1 MLIQENLIAN
11 LSENMLIALTFP
23 WAKSRIY
30 SLSALIGAIE
40 SDPEL
45 TDIEV
50 IIVNGSLKK
59 SIERISKKF
68 DKIIICISFMT
79 PDLNHIR
86 NEIDSLSSLQSSIRK
101 KIILIGGGPHPT
113 GDPLGTL
120 KMGFDIIVIGEGEK
134 TLRKIISKIKNNDS
148 IDNLEGLAYKKNHQP
163 FIKKSNDWISLDDFP
178 AFAPLHRLFSPIE
191 ISRGCP
197 FACNFCQ
204 TPRIHGFSMR
214 HRSISNI
221 CQHLKYASKIGKKNT
236 WFISSNAF
244 AYGSFD
250 GRKTNEPAIE
260 DLLRSIRKIPSMEK
274 IFFGTFP
281 SEVRPEFVTNNLLSL
296 VIEYCSNTTLSI
308 GAQSGSNR
316 LLKFVHREHTVE
328 DIMNSIEIV
337 REHGIIPYVDI
348 IFGLPSENDEDRAR
362 TRELMKLVIDK
373 GGIIHSHVFIP
384 LPGTPFERFPPGRIT
399 REDMNYIQKL
409 TARGKANGSWQHQMR
424 IGEEIDSV
432 LQNKKYTF

>member
-1 MLIQENLIAN
+1 
-11 LSENMLIALTFP
+11 MLIALTFP
-23 WAKSRIY
+23 WAKSRNY
-30 SLSALIGAIE
+30 SLSALIGSIE
-40 SDPEL
+40 IDSEL
-45 TDIEV
+45 TDIEI
-50 IIVNGSLKK
+50 IIVNGSLKT

-79 PDLNHIR
+79 PDLKHIR
-86 NEIDSLSSLQSSIRK
+86 NEIDSLSSLQNPIRK
-101 KIILIGGGPHPT
+101 KLILIAGGPHPT

-148 IDNLEGLAYKKNHQP
+148 IEDLKGLAYQKNHQT
-163 FIKKSNDWISLDDFP
+163 FIKKSNDWINLDDFP

-197 FACNFCQ
+197 FVCNFCQ
-204 TPRIHGFSMR
+204 TPRIHGGSMR

-221 CQHLKYASKIGKKNT
+221 CRHLRYASKIGKKNT

-250 GRKTNEPAIE
+250 GKKTNETAIE

-281 SEVRPEFVTNNLLSL
+281 SEVRPEFVTDDLVSL
-296 VIEYCSNTTLSI
+296 IIEYCTNRTLSI
-308 GAQSGSNR
+308 GAQSGSDR
-316 LLKFVHREHTVE
+316 ILEFIHREHTVE
-328 DIMNSIEIV
+328 EIMNSIEIV
-337 REHGIIPYVDI
+337 KKYGIIPYVDI

-362 TRELMKLVIDK
+362 TRELMKFVIDK

-384 LPGTPFERFPPGRIT
+384 LPGTPFQRFPPGRIT
-399 REDMNYIQKL
+399 IEDRNYIQKL
-409 TARGKANGSWQHQMR
+409 TATGKANGSWQHQMR

-432 LQNKKYTF
+432 FQKKRALRRKSSDDSNIFRLM

>member
-1 MLIQENLIAN
+1 
-11 LSENMLIALTFP
+11 MLIALLFP
-23 WAKSRIY
+23 WAKSRNY

-40 SDPEL
+40 ADPEL
-45 TDIEV
+45 EGIEV
-50 IIVNGSLKK
+50 IIVDGSLEK

-79 PDLNHIR
+79 PDLKHIR
-86 NEIDSLSSLQSSIRK
+86 NEIDSLSSLNSIIRK
-101 KIILIGGGPHPT
+101 KLILIGGGPHPT

-120 KMGFDIIVIGEGEK
+120 QMGFDIVVIGEGEK
-134 TLRKIISKIKNNDS
+134 TLKRIICQIKNNESLDA
-148 IDNLEGLAYKKNHQP
+148 LEGLAYQKNHQS

-178 AFAPLHRLFSPIE
+178 AFAPLHHLFSPIE

-197 FACNFCQ
+197 FVCKFCQ

-221 CQHLKYASKIGKKNT
+221 CQHIEYACKIGKKNT

-250 GRKTNEPAIE
+250 GKKINEMAIE

-281 SEVRPEFVTNNLLSL
+281 SEVRPEFVTNNLVSL
-296 VIEYCSNTTLSI
+296 VTEYCSNKTLSI
-308 GAQSGSNR
+308 GAQSGSDR
-316 LLKFVHREHTVE
+316 LLKFIHREHNVAE
-328 DIMNSIEIV
+328 IMHSIEIV
-337 REHGIIPYVDI
+337 NKHGVTPYVDI
-348 IFGLPSENDEDRAR
+348 IFGLPSENDEDRER
-362 TRELMKLVIDK
+362 TRELMKFVANK

-399 REDMNYIQKL
+399 SEDMNFIQKL
-409 TARGKANGSWQHQMR
+409 TAKGQANGSWQHQMR
-424 IGEEIDSV
+424 IAEEIDSMI
-432 LQNKKYTF
+432 QGKKHTI

>member
-1 MLIQENLIAN
+1 
-11 LSENMLIALTFP
+11 MLIALTFP
-23 WAKSRIY
+23 WAKSRNY

-40 SDPEL
+40 VDPEL
-45 TDIEV
+45 RDIEV
-50 IIVNGSLKK
+50 IIVKGSLKK
-59 SIERISKKF
+59 SVERISKKF

-79 PDLNHIR
+79 PDLKHIR
-86 NEIDSLSSLQSSIRK
+86 NEINSLNSLQSFIRK

-120 KMGFDIIVIGEGEK
+120 QMGFDIIVIGEGEK

-148 IDNLEGLAYKKNHQP
+148 LDDLKGLAYQKNHQIL
-163 FIKKSNDWISLDDFP
+163 IKKSNDWISLDDFP

-197 FACNFCQ
+197 FVCDFCQ

-221 CQHLKYASKIGKKNT
+221 CQHLEYACKIGKKNT

-250 GRKTNEPAIE
+250 GRKTNEAAIE
-260 DLLRSIRKIPSMEK
+260 DLLRSIRKIPKMEK

-281 SEVRPEFVTNNLLSL
+281 SEVRPEFVTNNLVSL
-296 VIEYCSNTTLSI
+296 VTEYCNNETLSI
-308 GAQSGSNR
+308 GAQSGSDR
-316 LLKFVHREHTVE
+316 LLEFIHREHNVT

-337 REHGIIPYVDI
+337 REYGVIPYVDI

-362 TRELMKLVIDK
+362 TRELMKFVTDK

-384 LPGTPFERFPPGRIT
+384 LPGTPFERFPPGRIIS
-399 REDMNYIQKL
+399 EDLNFIQKL
-409 TARGKANGSWQHQMR
+409 TTIGKANGSWQHQMR
-424 IGEEIDSV
+424 FGEEIDSMV
-432 LQNKKYTF
+432 QSKKCTM

>member
-1 MLIQENLIAN
+1 MA
-11 LSENMLIALTFP
+11 IALTFP
-23 WAKSRIY
+23 WAKSRNY

-40 SDPEL
+40 IDPEL
-45 TDIEV
+45 IDIDI

-59 SIERISKKF
+59 SIERISKKV

-79 PDLNHIR
+79 PDLKHIK
-86 NEIDSLSSLQSSIRK
+86 NEIDSLGSLHNSIRK
-101 KIILIGGGPHPT
+101 KLILIAGGPHPT

-120 KMGFDIIVIGEGEK
+120 QMGFDIIVIGEGEK

-148 IDNLEGLAYKKNHQP
+148 MEDLNGIAFKKNHQP
-163 FIKKSNDWISLDDFP
+163 FIKKSNDCINLDDFP

-197 FACNFCQ
+197 FVCYFCQ

-221 CQHLKYASKIGKKNT
+221 CEHLKYASKIGKKNT

-244 AYGSFD
+244 AYGSID
-250 GRKTNEPAIE
+250 GKESNELAIE
-260 DLLRSIRKIPSMEK
+260 DLLRSIRKIPNMEK

-281 SEVRPEFVTNNLLSL
+281 SEVRPEFVTDDLVSL
-296 VIEYCSNTTLSI
+296 VIEYCSNRTLSI
-308 GAQSGSNR
+308 GAQSGSDR
-316 LLKFVHREHTVE
+316 ILKFIHREHTVE
-328 DIMNSIEIV
+328 DIMNSIEII
-337 REHGIIPYVDI
+337 REYGIIPYVDI

-362 TRELMKLVIDK
+362 TRELMKFVINK

-384 LPGTPFERFPPGRIT
+384 LPGTPFEKFSPGRIT
-399 REDMNYIQKL
+399 SEDMNYIQKL
-409 TARGKANGSWQHQMR
+409 TATGKANGSWQHQMR
-424 IGEEIDSV
+424 IGEEIDSMF
-432 LQNKKYTF
+432 QSKKYTL